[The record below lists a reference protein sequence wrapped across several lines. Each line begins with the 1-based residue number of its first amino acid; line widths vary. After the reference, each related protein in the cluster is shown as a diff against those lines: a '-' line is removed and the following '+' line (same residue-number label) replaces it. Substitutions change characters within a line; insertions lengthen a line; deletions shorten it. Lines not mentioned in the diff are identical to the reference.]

1 MQFLCYHYKIN
12 QGDSSLCVPQC
23 RQLVAVCDEIL
34 NSSPETL
41 LTHTAQLESVD
52 LVPVS
57 PGDQLVRPV
66 CYLLM
71 CSLLT
76 STLILLPLKTHK
88 NEMKKKSLLPEAQ
101 TNKDLIGWLAVSQ
114 NKACLL
120 NNSLLLERLSF
131 ISFRY

>member
-1 MQFLCYHYKIN
+1 MPSQRPATATDDNIIYVNPDHCDDVSF
-12 QGDSSLCVPQC
+12 SLPQC

-66 CYLLM
+66 
-71 CSLLT
+71 LT
-76 STLILLPLKTHK
+76 RFPGTLVFTFSSILQLNFTSQKLK
-88 NEMKKKSLLPEAQ
+88 
-101 TNKDLIGWLAVSQ
+101 LI
-114 NKACLL
+114 KT
-120 NNSLLLERLSF
+120 
-131 ISFRY
+131 